1 MSMIALKKVTDKLP
15 RELRNN
21 VNGYVQSIINDQE
34 EIFKENGI
42 EFSKELSEKFV
53 FIIGIRRIIQFVD
66 SQYWTMNNSFSILQ
80 TFDVKSVKIG
90 SQSLNTQSQYYK
102 ELVDLRKTLY
112 EFLGKNNLADLIA
125 NKSIGEILNLLKKE
139 Q

>member
-1 MSMIALKKVTDKLP
+1 MIALKKVTDKLP

>member
-1 MSMIALKKVTDKLP
+1 
-15 RELRNN
+15 
-21 VNGYVQSIINDQE
+21 
-34 EIFKENGI
+34 
-42 EFSKELSEKFV
+42 
-53 FIIGIRRIIQFVD
+53 
-66 SQYWTMNNSFSILQ
+66 MNNSFSILQ